1 MPLELCDE
9 MRTPHQTLSWT
20 CGMRQHKSLDQ
31 SLARVSS
38 PRHLGRPVVS
48 IIRNDDRSQLIAEGG
63 KRPLG
68 KSDRSSP
75 SSCRVVF
82 IGNTRLQCLLEF
94 IARSCSGSSMSV
106 AQERLRGPSTNLVC
120 AWRSAVES
128 LGDVDAFGSP
138 SRANTSRPQR
148 EPAAQARKL
157 AGPTMPGERKQG

>member
-1 MPLELCDE
+1 
-9 MRTPHQTLSWT
+9 MRKPHQTLSWT

-38 PRHLGRPVVS
+38 PRHLGRPMVS
-48 IIRNDDRSQLIAEGG
+48 IIRNDDRSQLIAVRGR
-63 KRPLG
+63 RPPG
-68 KSDRSSP
+68 KSDRRSP
-75 SSCRVVF
+75 SSRRVVS
-82 IGNTRLQCLLEF
+82 ISDTRLQCLLEY
-94 IARSCSGSSMSV
+94 IARSCSGLSMSV
-106 AQERLRGPSTNLVC
+106 VQERLRKPSTNLEC

-148 EPAAQARKL
+148 EPAGPAARKL